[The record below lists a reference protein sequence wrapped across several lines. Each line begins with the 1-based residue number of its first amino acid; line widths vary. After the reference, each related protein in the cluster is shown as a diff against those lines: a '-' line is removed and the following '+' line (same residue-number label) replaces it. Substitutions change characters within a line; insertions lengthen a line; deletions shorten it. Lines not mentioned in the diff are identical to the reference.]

1 MALMKRKVWCIA
13 VSDSGC
19 TKCCAECTKSCDKR
33 CKNSPDVCNSQFVE
47 EIVYKTS
54 EEHRA
59 AVNRSVKKHRAKKKG
74 ETHD

>member
-1 MALMKRKVWCIA
+1 MALTNRKVWCIA
-13 VSDSGC
+13 TSGYGC
-19 TKCCAECTKSCDKR
+19 AKCCAECEKAGCDKR
-33 CKNSPDVCNSQFVE
+33 CKNSPDVCKSQYIE

-74 ETHD
+74 E